1 MSRIRRFED
10 LEVWKLSVECADLI
24 YDLTSKGDF
33 ARDFALRNQ
42 VRDAGVS
49 IFSNIAEGF
58 ERDGNREFANFLS
71 ISKGSCGEA
80 RAQLFFALRRDYIT
94 ADEFR
99 NAKDKLTAA
108 SQQLSNFR
116 SYLLN
121 SELKGR
127 KWNR

>member
-1 MSRIRRFED
+1 MTRIKRFED
-10 LEVWKLSVECADLI
+10 LEVWRLALESADLI
-24 YDLTSKGDF
+24 YELTSKGEF

-42 VRDAGVS
+42 VRDAGIS

-80 RAQLFFALRRDYIT
+80 RAQLFFALRRQYIT

-99 NAKDKLTAA
+99 IAKDQLVGA

-116 SYLLN
+116 SYLIN
-121 SELKGR
+121 SEMKGR
-127 KWNR
+127 KWKS